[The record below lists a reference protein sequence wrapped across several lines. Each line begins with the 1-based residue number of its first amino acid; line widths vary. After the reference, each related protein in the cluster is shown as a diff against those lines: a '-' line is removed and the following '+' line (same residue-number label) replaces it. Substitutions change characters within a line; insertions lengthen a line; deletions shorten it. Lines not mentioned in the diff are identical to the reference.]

1 MNNRLLMMLVVIAG
15 GLAASG
21 CTTLTDYGSVR
32 KEAVRNEQGHVIG
45 HKELLRNEQTGEVIA
60 QISMY
65 TAMVDSAGVLI
76 GYEEQAKGG
85 SIIRDL
91 QGRSIG
97 GRFSDLRSR
106 KSMAIVFR
114 PADGQQVAASQPKI
128 WQLMA
133 SLSASDLRRIQ

>member
-1 MNNRLLMMLVVIAG
+1 MNNRLLMVLVVAA
-15 GLAASG
+15 GLAAGG

-32 KEAVRNEQGHVIG
+32 KEAVRNDQGYVIG

-60 QISMY
+60 QVSLY
-65 TAMVDSAGVLI
+65 TPVLDNSGALI
-76 GYEEQAKGG
+76 GYEEQARGG

-91 QGRSIG
+91 EGRSIG

-106 KSMAIVFR
+106 KSMAIMFR
-114 PADGQQVAASQPKI
+114 PADAPQVAAVQPKI

>member
-1 MNNRLLMMLVVIAG
+1 MNNRLLMMLVVAAG
-15 GLAASG
+15 FAASG
-21 CTTLTDYGSVR
+21 CTTLTDYGVVR

-60 QISMY
+60 QVSLY
-65 TAMVDSAGVLI
+65 TAMLDNSGALI
-76 GYEEQAKGG
+76 GYEEQARGG

-91 QGRSIG
+91 EGRSIG

-114 PADGQQVAASQPKI
+114 PADAPQVAAVQPKI